1 MEIAGS
7 VKLAAVM
14 AELAT
19 VRPVFH
25 SEADF
30 QHAFAWTL
38 HRLAPS
44 VGVRLEVPQDGPQVL
59 GRGRRH
65 LDLLC
70 LGADGHRTAIELK
83 YFTRLWVGAD
93 PHTAEPFHLRGHE
106 ATDLGRQ
113 GFVFDIARLE
123 QFCVPDGKM
132 NGFAVMLSNDERL
145 WNPAATARRT
155 RDHEFRINEGRT
167 LTGMLRW
174 GIEGSWSAS
183 SERHLFGSYPL
194 AWQDY
199 SEIGGTHGTLRWLAV
214 EVKRPVAEPYSG

>member
-83 YFTRLWVGAD
+83 YFTRLWVGA
-93 PHTAEPFHLRGHE
+93 EPPPL
-106 ATDLGRQ
+106 
-113 GFVFDIARLE
+113 
-123 QFCVPDGKM
+123 
-132 NGFAVMLSNDERL
+132 
-145 WNPAATARRT
+145 
-155 RDHEFRINEGRT
+155 
-167 LTGMLRW
+167 
-174 GIEGSWSAS
+174 SWSF
-183 SERHLFGSYPL
+183 LIMVLWPWGGSRP
-194 AWQDY
+194 WQHRR
-199 SEIGGTHGTLRWLAV
+199 STPT
-214 EVKRPVAEPYSG
+214 